1 MRYVLT
7 LLCALGISGLTY
19 TAFRATRVARATE
32 ATAATTAAAPAD
44 GDSCPACDVGASPV
58 LTLDVAATAPAT
70 QAKTVDVGNTKCAVM
85 PDDDVTPGKTI
96 DYKGKTYHFCCD
108 ECPKAF
114 LKDPD
119 KYIKL
124 MNADPKKY
132 GIK

>member
-1 MRYVLT
+1 MRYLFT

-19 TAFRATRVARATE
+19 TALRASRTARAT
-32 ATAATTAAAPAD
+32 ATPPVAAATD
-44 GDSCPACDVGASPV
+44 GESCPACDAAASPV
-58 LTLDVAATAPAT
+58 LTLDVAASAPAT

-85 PDDDVTPGKTI
+85 PEDDVTPGKNV

-114 LKDPD
+114 LKDPE